1 MTKNM
6 VENLNKWSHNE
17 IKEAVSSVT
26 CSEGTAVEE
35 LDKWKGVLFAE
46 DIEIQQRF
54 EPWSSEFLSIALTN
68 RTTEALVLKQKID
81 DIYLLTWFNSLAAS
95 LIDLVINSAG

>member
-17 IKEAVSSVT
+17 IKEAVSSAT

-54 EPWSSEFLSIALTN
+54 EP
-68 RTTEALVLKQKID
+68 
-81 DIYLLTWFNSLAAS
+81 
-95 LIDLVINSAG
+95 